1 MIHHQGMLRTAALL
15 GSLAAVAHADPR
27 PLLVEAT
34 ATATVHPNET
44 FAVSVSIVNPG
55 QTAATVGIW
64 LCSWAEQWKTDDP
77 QIVVGGAD
85 CTKNFPTTISIA
97 PHDRDTRVLQAF
109 ATAKATPGK
118 HDVRLAFTAVD
129 GDGKPRGDA
138 MWTGKITVTVV
149 AASAD
154 VTITGK
160 GTTFTLANRTAH
172 PIEVAEHL
180 QLQRFIDGA
189 WTDLSEA
196 SASGCA
202 APQPRCVT
210 IAAHA
215 SLAHVWS
222 GDVCAQCACDRNG
235 RAQPGTYRLIAHACD
250 GSHDFVGSEIALPA
264 GK

>member
-1 MIHHQGMLRTAALL
+1 MIRALVAL
-15 GSLAAVAHADPR
+15 GFLVAVAHADPR

-34 ATATVHPNET
+34 ASATVHPHET
-44 FAVSVSIVNPG
+44 FAVTVSIVNPG
-55 QTAATVGIW
+55 QTTATVGIW
-64 LCSWAEQWKTDDP
+64 ICSWEQQWQTDDP

-109 ATAKATPGK
+109 VTAKATAGK

-129 GDGKPRGDA
+129 HDGKPQGTA
-138 MWTGKITVTVV
+138 IWTGKITVTVIAV
-149 AASAD
+149 SAD
-154 VTITGK
+154 VAITGK

-172 PIEVAEHL
+172 PLEVAEQL
-180 QLQRFIDGA
+180 QLQRFFEGA
-189 WTDLSEA
+189 WTNLSEA

-215 SLAHVWS
+215 SLAHLWS

-235 RAQPGTYRLIAHACD
+235 RAQPGRYRLIAHACD
-250 GSHDFVGSEIALPA
+250 GSHDFVGSEIELPA